1 MYIDLSSQYF
11 KSFEDIEEWIDE
23 WIVSKSKDFYW
34 RGIHLLRERWAT
46 VVASEGQDFKRNI
59 THRKL

>member
-46 VVASEGQDFKRNI
+46 VVASEGQDFK
-59 THRKL
+59 